1 MKKIFKI
8 TTICIVLIGIVVFVI
23 VFRKHNDRYMKAI
36 KYALNNTGDYF
47 DVSYTKD
54 EDSKT
59 ITYWVE
65 YEYVDFSKV
74 AIQLEEYIY
83 ELKSLETDEYIRFCV
98 NFVGKLDLT
107 EFSFCNYETDGSV
120 KERFDVAALG
130 TYGKGYRFYGY
141 YDDSIYSYFTRLE
154 IGEGY
159 DVQKIE
165 YNICFF
171 HNISVVACYV
181 EDNMQFSEIKDFVNN
196 IYPDCKVIN
205 IWESIN

>member
-83 ELKSLETDEYIRFCV
+83 KLKSLETDEYIRFCV

-120 KERFDVAALG
+120 KERFDVAVLG

-154 IGEGY
+154 IGKGY

-171 HNISVVACYV
+171 HNINVVACYA